1 MSDAVMTTHGAVPA
15 RLPVMRRGLAEGLL
29 GAVAAILGIVGLAL
43 ATHDATVSAILDAIS
58 IIVLGVGL
66 IMAGAALFGSY
77 ARLLATVEGAGSA
90 RDAVSGTT
98 LDYFLGAAIVILGI
112 LALLDMAALVLVAV
126 AFILIG
132 AGFALNSAAAVR
144 LVGIESGEGE
154 VQTPA
159 QRLRTETVLA
169 TFSVRMVAGLA
180 VIVLGILAVVGMVPA
195 TLTLIAAIVAGA
207 ALTASV
213 TSMPTRVLRTTNM
226 R

>member
-1 MSDAVMTTHGAVPA
+1 MSDTVMATHGAVPA
-15 RLPVMRRGLAEGLL
+15 RLPVLRRGMAEGLL

-43 ATHDATVSAILDAIS
+43 ATSNGTVSAILDAVS
-58 IIVLGVGL
+58 VIVLGIGL
-66 IMAGAALFGSY
+66 IMAGAALFDSY

-98 LDYFLGAAIVILGI
+98 LDYFLGAGIVILGI
-112 LALLDMAALVLVAV
+112 LALLHLAAPVLVAV

-144 LVGIESGEGE
+144 VVGIETAEGT
-154 VQTPA
+154 VQGPA
-159 QRLRTETVLA
+159 QRLRTEIVLA
-169 TFSVRMVAGLA
+169 TFSVRMISGLA
-180 VIVLGILAVVGMVPA
+180 VVVLGILAVVGIVPS

-207 ALTASV
+207 ALAASV
-213 TSMPTRVLRTTNM
+213 TSMPMRFARTTNM

>member
-1 MSDAVMTTHGAVPA
+1 MSDTVMTTHGAVPA
-15 RLPVMRRGLAEGLL
+15 RLPVLRRGMAEGLL

-43 ATHDATVSAILDAIS
+43 ATSNGAVSAILDAVS
-58 IIVLGVGL
+58 VIVLGIGL
-66 IMAGAALFGSY
+66 IMAGAALFDSY

-98 LDYFLGAAIVILGI
+98 LDYFLGAGIVILGI
-112 LALLDMAALVLVAV
+112 LALLHLAAPELVAV

-144 LVGIESGEGE
+144 VVGIESGEGA
-154 VQTPA
+154 VQGPA
-159 QRLRTETVLA
+159 QRLRTEIVLA
-169 TFSVRMVAGLA
+169 TFSVRMISGLA
-180 VIVLGILAVVGMVPA
+180 VVVLGILAVVGIVPS

-207 ALTASV
+207 ALAASV
-213 TSMPTRVLRTTNM
+213 TSMPMRFARTTNM